1 LDAFVQKSN
10 DLVYTGVPAP
20 RKDPKLNQFW
30 TAKLAAM
37 GRANIHTF
45 TRPLKYGTETVT
57 LSDGSTQ
64 ILTTKQE
71 KGIDVRLALDIVRL
85 ALDDKYDFAL
95 IFSQDQD
102 PSEVADELKSI
113 SILQNRW
120 ISAFSAFPAST
131 VSTNGR
137 GINRTTWIKI
147 DKTLYDSCIDTI
159 DYRTKK

>member
-1 LDAFVQKSN
+1 MA
-10 DLVYTGVPAP
+10 
-20 RKDPKLNQFW
+20 RKKRSDILIPITTLRSY
-30 TAKLAAM
+30 ALLAAM

-45 TRPLKYGTETVT
+45 TRPLKYGTGTVT

-85 ALDDKYDFAL
+85 ALDDKYDVAL

-102 PSEVADELKSI
+102 LSEVANELKSI

-131 VSTNGR
+131 SSTNGR

-147 DKTLYDSCIDTI
+147 DKTLYDSCTRQKFTRI
-159 DYRTKK
+159 YQEPVWCQRSH